1 MSNHQ
6 LVSPLVFCY
15 PIGVT
20 LADHPLVI
28 GEEDVD
34 PKMAMMGEPIVGMD
48 RVVYDESTGHG
59 ALPARLV
66 TSAKSMNAAHR
77 ATHGLTHL
85 P

>member
-20 LADHPLVI
+20 LADQPGVV

-48 RVVYDESTGHG
+48 RVFTMN
-59 ALPARLV
+59 PLV
-66 TSAKSMNAAHR
+66 MEHC
-77 ATHGLTHL
+77 LL
-85 P
+85 DP